1 MERKEV
7 SLDRERGGLSMVAM
21 FFLGWGMGA
30 LTGFL
35 LSSRRELEYT
45 EKAKDLVE
53 RLKDKAEAMGSSF
66 SESARQALDRI
77 LRAST
82 ELFERGKSLAETR
95 KKELLDAID
104 AGKKTIQEEISKA
117 EKELE
122 VEEKD

>member
-7 SLDRERGGLSMVAM
+7 PLDRERGGLSMVAM
-21 FFLGWGMGA
+21 FFVGWGMGA
-30 LTGFL
+30 LTGFF
-35 LSSRRELEYT
+35 LSSRRELEYA
-45 EKAKDLVE
+45 EKAKDLAG

-82 ELFERGKSLAETR
+82 ELFERGRSLAETR

-104 AGKKTIQEEISKA
+104 AGKKTIQEELSKA
-117 EKELE
+117 EEELKA
-122 VEEKD
+122 EEKD

>member
-7 SLDRERGGLSMVAM
+7 PLDRERGGLSMVVM
-21 FFLGWGMGA
+21 FFVGWGMGA

-45 EKAKDLVE
+45 EKAKDLAG

-82 ELFERGKSLAETR
+82 ELFERGRSLAETR

-104 AGKKTIQEEISKA
+104 AGKKTIQEELSKA
-117 EKELE
+117 EEELKA
-122 VEEKD
+122 EEKD

>member
-7 SLDRERGGLSMVAM
+7 PLDRERGGLSMVAM
-21 FFLGWGMGA
+21 FFVGWGMGA

-45 EKAKDLVE
+45 EKAKDLAG

-82 ELFERGKSLAETR
+82 ELFERGRSLAETR

-104 AGKKTIQEEISKA
+104 AGKKTIQEELSKA
-117 EKELE
+117 EEELKA
-122 VEEKD
+122 EEKG

>member
-7 SLDRERGGLSMVAM
+7 PLDRERGGLSMVAM
-21 FFLGWGMGA
+21 FFVGWGMGA

-45 EKAKDLVE
+45 EKAKDLAG

-82 ELFERGKSLAETR
+82 ELFERGRLLAETR

-104 AGKKTIQEEISKA
+104 AGKKTIQEELSKA
-117 EKELE
+117 EEELKA
-122 VEEKD
+122 EEKD

>member
-7 SLDRERGGLSMVAM
+7 PLDRERGGLSMVTM
-21 FFLGWGMGA
+21 FFVGWGMGA

-45 EKAKDLVE
+45 EKAKDLAG

-82 ELFERGKSLAETR
+82 ELFERGRSLAETR

-104 AGKKTIQEEISKA
+104 AGKKTIQEELSKA
-117 EKELE
+117 EEELKA
-122 VEEKD
+122 EEKD

>member
-7 SLDRERGGLSMVAM
+7 PLDRERGGLSMVAM
-21 FFLGWGMGA
+21 FFVGWGMGA

-45 EKAKDLVE
+45 EKAKDLAG

-82 ELFERGKSLAETR
+82 ELFERGRSLAETR

-104 AGKKTIQEEISKA
+104 AGKKTIQEELSKA
-117 EKELE
+117 EEELKA
-122 VEEKD
+122 EEKD